1 MNWLAGIGYASIF
14 GFSFLMTKG
23 ALDVLDPLELMFLR
37 FSIAALALS
46 ALWGLRLIRLDFRHA
61 HVGHLVLTCL
71 FQPILYFLCETYG
84 VRDSASSMA
93 GIVIGAIPASV
104 AILGS
109 VMLKERL
116 SLGQKLSLSLSIAGV
131 ALIVAFSGASG
142 SQGGT
147 IRGFVLLLGAVA
159 AASLFNIY
167 SRKTSRGLKPLETT
181 FAMMWTGAI
190 FFGVLNFGSKALL
203 RTAGTTSL
211 RASLLSRAAESLPS
225 LLYLGLMSSVIA
237 FFLINFTLSR
247 LKASQSAVFT
257 NLTTLV
263 SVGAGVLIRHEP
275 FGPVQIMGAV
285 MIVFGVWGT
294 NALTAG
300 KKPPS
305 PSGTAKPA
313 EVPASQTAPAAPAAV
328 AAPAATDAP
337 VALTAPAAPT
347 ASGVPPRG
355 VG

>member
-1 MNWLAGIGYASIF
+1 MKRLINWLAGIGYATIF
-14 GFSFLMTKG
+14 GFSFFMTKG
-23 ALDVLDPLELMFLR
+23 ALDILDPLELMFLR

-46 ALWGLRLIRLDFRHA
+46 ALWGLGVLRLDFRHA
-61 HVGHLVLTCL
+61 HVGHLAMTCL

-84 VRDSASSMA
+84 VKESASSMA

-116 SLGQKLSLSLSIAGV
+116 SLGQKLSLALSIAGV

-142 SQGGT
+142 AQGGT

-167 SRKTSRGLKPLETT
+167 SRKTSRGLRPLETT

-190 FFGVLNFGSKALL
+190 FFGITNLVAKALVG
-203 RTAGTTSL
+203 AGGSAL
-211 RASLLSRAAESLPS
+211 PRAALIPRAAEALPS
-225 LLYLGLMSSVIA
+225 LLYLGLMSSIVA

-275 FGPVQIMGAV
+275 FGPVQVLGAV
-285 MIVFGVWGT
+285 MIIFGVWGT
-294 NALTAG
+294 NALSAG
-300 KKPPS
+300 R
-305 PSGTAKPA
+305 
-313 EVPASQTAPAAPAAV
+313 EQR
-328 AAPAATDAP
+328 
-337 VALTAPAAPT
+337 
-347 ASGVPPRG
+347 PPRP
-355 VG
+355 